1 VRFLLRKVKGE
12 REWDRTAVN
21 EVSPRRRRE
30 GLVLA
35 LSFALLCCVAL
46 GIAGHDLD
54 VPGLYYD
61 EVIQAEPAVQFL
73 ADGGRPSEIPGAVT
87 IRLFRGWFPIMIQP
101 YMGALKS
108 HALLPVFAAFGATAT
123 SLRLTTLAWS
133 LVGLLFAV
141 LWSREVLGT
150 RVAIVSAALL
160 AVDPS
165 FLWTSRHDWGS
176 FALGFLCRCG
186 GLYFVTSGWTRRSI
200 WRLFAGGLCFGLGVY
215 NKIDFGVFLAAGGL
229 ALAVTIPRVV
239 SEAVRSRGLRPL
251 PAALGFLLGAGPMIA
266 AAGSVLT
273 ATQYVARGQ
282 TGASGDWA
290 EKLRALAAVLDGSY
304 FHKLML
310 AGGSFERMFEA
321 EGAATG
327 LFLVALLGCGA
338 FLGSQLWRDGRR
350 GERDPAQAFV
360 WLATLAIAAG
370 LILTP
375 RAVRIHHFLNLY
387 PFPQLVVAIALV
399 RLWEGAHAGELG
411 GRLRR
416 AGALAVLGAV
426 LAGSFNVDLRTFET
440 IRESGGKGRWSDA
453 LGDFAEE
460 LASQPGAV
468 AVSLDWGFDG
478 PLRFAARDL
487 ALVEPIWKM
496 RRAHLPGHAW
506 RFSGTDR
513 HVYLV
518 FESDLAVF
526 DFGPAFLAMAREL
539 PAGTAIIRRHLD
551 REGDL
556 AFLSVRFARPHELT
570 YDGKFEVRVR

>member
-12 REWDRTAVN
+12 REWDWTPVN
-21 EVSPRRRRE
+21 ETSPKRRRE
-30 GLVLA
+30 RLALA
-35 LSFALLCCVAL
+35 LSFVLFSCIAL
-46 GIAGHDLD
+46 GIAGRDLE

-61 EVIQAEPAVQFL
+61 EVIQAEPAVQFMT
-73 ADGGRPSEIPGAVT
+73 DDGRPSRIPGAHT
-87 IRLFRGWFPIMIQP
+87 TRLFGGWFPVMIQP

-108 HALLPVFAAFGATAT
+108 HALMPVFAAFGTSAA

-133 LVGLLFAV
+133 LVGLLFAM
-141 LWSREVLGT
+141 LWSREALGT
-150 RVAIVSAALL
+150 RVAIVAAALL

-186 GLYFVTSGWTRRSI
+186 GLYFVTTGWTRRSA

-215 NKIDFGVFLAAGGL
+215 NKIDFGVVVVAGGL
-229 ALAVTIPRVV
+229 ALAITLPRIV

-266 AAGSVLT
+266 VAGTVLT
-273 ATQYVARGQ
+273 ATQQAVRQQ
-282 TGASGDWA
+282 TGGSGNWA
-290 EKLRALAAVLDGSY
+290 EKQNALVAVLDGSY

-310 AGGSFERMFEA
+310 TGGSFERMFEA

-327 LFLVALLGCGA
+327 LFLVAFLACGVVLGA
-338 FLGSQLWRDGRR
+338 QLWRDQRR

-360 WLATLAIAAG
+360 WLTTLAIGLG

-375 RAVRIHHFLNLY
+375 RAVRIHHILNLY

-399 RLWEGAHAGELG
+399 RLWEGAPAGEPAR
-411 GRLRR
+411 RLRR
-416 AGALAVLGAV
+416 AGALAVLCAV
-426 LAGSFNVDLRTFET
+426 FAGSLYVDFRTLET

-453 LGDFAEE
+453 LGDFAAD
-460 LASQPGAV
+460 LASQPDAV
-468 AVSLDWGFDG
+468 AVSLDWGFNG
-478 PLRFAARDL
+478 PLRYAARDL
-487 ALVEPIWKM
+487 ATVEPIWEI
-496 RRAHLPGHAW
+496 RRAHLPGRAW
-506 RFSGTDR
+506 TFAGTDR

-518 FESDLAVF
+518 FEANLAVF
-526 DFGPAFLAMAREL
+526 DFGPRFLAMARDM
-539 PAGTAIIRRHLD
+539 PAGGVSIRRHLD

-556 AFLSVRFARPHELT
+556 AFLSVRFSGPHELT
-570 YDGKFEVRVR
+570 YAGEFEVRMR